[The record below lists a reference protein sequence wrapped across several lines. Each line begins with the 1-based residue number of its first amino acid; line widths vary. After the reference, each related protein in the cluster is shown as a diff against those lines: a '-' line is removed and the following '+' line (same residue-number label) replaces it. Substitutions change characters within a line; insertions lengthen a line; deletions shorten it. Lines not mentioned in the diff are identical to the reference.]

1 MLTTFALGAAADAI
15 SPARSIV
22 WLFEM
27 WPERM
32 IASSDALTRMS
43 SPGKSFWSSC
53 CNVVIAGDTTT
64 SYWARAPAPQTMRLT
79 VPAPLPS
86 INTSRGWT
94 TVASATAGFVTAIRL
109 MSKSV
114 VNTVERPAVSGIW
127 IAAAALSWAA
137 WAATPTVAYDYET
150 SRIARANFRINGG
163 PPQCVSPHGSPPR
176 CTSPVGVEG
185 AAGAVVQPQPRL
197 CG

>member
-1 MLTTFALGAAADAI
+1 MHIEFWTRRNLDRCRFLQSALAGCLAVGFFAANAV
-15 SPARSIV
+15 SP
-22 WLFEM
+22 
-27 WPERM
+27 PE
-32 IASSDALTRMS
+32 SDAACCYFAAKDKDINQ
-43 SPGKSFWSSC
+43 PGQKAFISW
-53 CNVVIAGDTTT
+53 D
-64 SYWARAPAPQTMRLT
+64 PEDKLE
-79 VPAPLPS
+79 
-86 INTSRGWT
+86 
-94 TVASATAGFVTAIRL
+94 AIRL

-137 WAATPTVAYDYET
+137 WAATPIVAYDDET